1 MIRGKGLC
9 DDNVAVLHVADQDLY
24 ARDQTTYKGAKVYH
38 LAAKACSQTTVEQ
51 QRDLGVGGLYLLPCA
66 ERLLM
71 VVDRDG
77 QSLSRDRSGGVSIDS
92 NQSLG
97 WDRAFLLSVCGNT
110 SREGE
115 CNEERGSS

>member
-1 MIRGKGLC
+1 MISGKGLC
-9 DDNVAVLHVADQDLY
+9 NGNVAVLHVADQDFY
-24 ARDQTTYKGAKVYH
+24 ARGQTTYKGAKVYH
-38 LAAKACSQTTVEQ
+38 LAAKVCSQTTVEQ
-51 QRDLGVGGLYLLPCA
+51 QRDLGVGGLDLLPCT

-77 QSLSRDRSGGVSIDS
+77 QSLNRERSGGVRIDS

-97 WDRAFLLSVCGNT
+97 WDRAFLLSVRGNT

-115 CNEERGSS
+115 GNEEHGSS